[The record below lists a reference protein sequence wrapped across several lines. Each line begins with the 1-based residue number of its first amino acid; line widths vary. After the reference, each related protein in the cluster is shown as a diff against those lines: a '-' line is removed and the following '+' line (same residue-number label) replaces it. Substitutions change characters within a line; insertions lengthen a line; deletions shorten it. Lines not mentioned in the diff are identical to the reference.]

1 MRKRNFQH
9 MVFALSMLA
18 NMSCST
24 HALWDSTDPNEQIW
38 IPASQITEEELV
50 KRGVA
55 YEVYSQE
62 DCNGY
67 LVEPGNLSKFK
78 DYSLRTLCTPITL
91 AVDAVTTVTVG
102 GVMLIAGAAQA
113 DPQGFSE
120 AVASLL
126 NAAIN

>member
-1 MRKRNFQH
+1 MRKRDFQH
-9 MVFALSMLA
+9 GILA
-18 NMSCST
+18 VVLLATMSCST
-24 HALWDSTDPNEQIW
+24 RALWDSTDPNEQVW
-38 IPASQITEEELV
+38 IPASQISEEEL
-50 KRGVA
+50 KERGVM
-55 YEVYSQE
+55 YEVYSNE

-91 AVDAVTTVTVG
+91 TVDAVTTVTVG
-102 GVMLIAGAAQA
+102 GVMFLASAAQA

-120 AVASLL
+120 VVASLL